1 MKGKIVSTLYVPLQ
15 PPYQVIKYDK
25 DVAMQIGTLIVTVQK
40 ESEDSTSDYQ
50 IETHSHPVVAYENK
64 ACDEMANSQLTSHN
78 FLEGAVW
85 NNVEVRDVTT
95 ICLTG
100 ATLTW
105 QDFLDALEHEN
116 FITGYRKAPDVDIYW
131 NLIKLGVKV
140 LPPTERTC
148 SVCLTL
154 KVQIEECG
162 ISLHD
167 AALFTVCR
175 ELMYAVQSP
184 SPYSAKRNQRFASD
198 ENNRPR
204 MAEPLAEELSYDDSL
219 DDIFDERVRG
229 QKVKKALDRLTF
241 KKTGRVEWFV
251 AYKVFLHLKWIKEG
265 CEQKEFL
272 KWVNLQYHCG
282 WDKEHHFVFSRDVNK
297 SLRDNDISCW
307 KTIRN
312 NEYTKGEKYYNFA
325 ILLRTTFQQVIVN
338 DRVLLKEQ
346 IQDFLI
352 GKNRDRQEF
361 MVNPANLINWGK

>member
-1 MKGKIVSTLYVPLQ
+1 
-15 PPYQVIKYDK
+15 
-25 DVAMQIGTLIVTVQK
+25 
-40 ESEDSTSDYQ
+40 
-50 IETHSHPVVAYENK
+50 
-64 ACDEMANSQLTSHN
+64 
-78 FLEGAVW
+78 
-85 NNVEVRDVTT
+85 
-95 ICLTG
+95 
-100 ATLTW
+100 
-105 QDFLDALEHEN
+105 
-116 FITGYRKAPDVDIYW
+116 
-131 NLIKLGVKV
+131 
-140 LPPTERTC
+140 
-148 SVCLTL
+148 
-154 KVQIEECG
+154 
-162 ISLHD
+162 
-167 AALFTVCR
+167 
-175 ELMYAVQSP
+175 
-184 SPYSAKRNQRFASD
+184 
-198 ENNRPR
+198 